1 MSVSAARR
9 TLIGLALLAPAPA
22 LAQTGGAGGGLNLT
36 AIALFTTV
44 VIGTLYITYRAAKR
58 TQSASD
64 FYTAGGRITGFQ
76 NGLAIAGDFIS
87 AGAFLGLAG
96 LVYGNGFDGLI
107 YAVGYTT
114 GLPIVVFLMAERLRA
129 LGRFTFTDVACTR
142 LQEKP
147 VRIFAAS
154 ASLVV
159 IAFYLIAQMVGGG
172 QLIRLLLGLDYI
184 YAQFIVGILMI
195 CYVLFGGMVAT
206 TWVQITKAVLF
217 IIGGT
222 VIALLVMAHF
232 GFDYGA
238 LLRQAVSRHP
248 RGESILTPQFL
259 SRDPISAIS
268 LGLALMFGTAGL
280 PHILM
285 RFFTVPDARAA
296 RVSVFWAS
304 VWMNYFFALVFIIG
318 FGALALVAK
327 NPAYVNAAG
336 GLIGGG
342 NMAAIHLSHAV
353 GGDLMLGFISAVAFA
368 TILAVVAGLTLA
380 GATAVSHDL
389 YASVFRRAGA
399 SDASEVRVSRY
410 ATVVLGIVAI
420 GLGIAFQNQNV
431 AYMVSLAFSIA
442 CSSTLPLLI
451 LVLYWPGLTT
461 RGAVTGGCVGLGT
474 ALLFTILG
482 RPVWVGVL
490 GYATPIFP
498 IDPPTIVTMPLAFLV
513 CYVVSV
519 MDRSPQAR
527 IDHQRSASIGRIATP
542 VSVPAE

>member
-1 MSVSAARR
+1 M
-9 TLIGLALLAPAPA
+9 
-22 LAQTGGAGGGLNLT
+22 
-36 AIALFTTV
+36 
-44 VIGTLYITYRAAKR
+44 
-58 TQSASD
+58 
-64 FYTAGGRITGFQ
+64 
-76 NGLAIAGDFIS
+76 
-87 AGAFLGLAG
+87 
-96 LVYGNGFDGLI
+96 
-107 YAVGYTT
+107 
-114 GLPIVVFLMAERLRA
+114 
-129 LGRFTFTDVACTR
+129 
-142 LQEKP
+142 
-147 VRIFAAS
+147 
-154 ASLVV
+154 
-159 IAFYLIAQMVGGG
+159 
-172 QLIRLLLGLDYI
+172 
-184 YAQFIVGILMI
+184 
-195 CYVLFGGMVAT
+195 
-206 TWVQITKAVLF
+206 
-217 IIGGT
+217 
-222 VIALLVMAHF
+222 
-232 GFDYGA
+232 
-238 LLRQAVSRHP
+238 
-248 RGESILTPQFL
+248 
-259 SRDPISAIS
+259 
-268 LGLALMFGTAGL
+268 
-280 PHILM
+280 
-285 RFFTVPDARAA
+285 
-296 RVSVFWAS
+296 FWAT

-327 NPAYVNAAG
+327 NPAYVNAGG

-389 YASVFRRAGA
+389 YASVFRRDGA

-451 LVLYWPGLTT
+451 LVLYWPRLTT

-490 GYATPIFP
+490 GYAAPIFP

-519 MDRSPQAR
+519 DGQESAGRDRSPAGRRGWPCGTDGLRSCGMTLPRIPSCFKLISATPSPYAR
-527 IDHQRSASIGRIATP
+527 KVRIALAEKGIPFELQTE
-542 VSVPAE
+542 VPWHGTFRDAAIQSAREAARSNP